1 MVPHSGADELLRA
14 RTLGFHIPRPG
25 RRSAPRRTQ
34 QFDHRGAELA
44 PVFTALGIDLDRVVR
59 VSQRVSRRLV
69 LMVELAGG
77 SALLLKWPDT
87 DTEHDH
93 DYEYVMLS
101 LIDRLDLPARTRAAL
116 PRLLAADRRSGTIAL
131 DVMRDCVRLSDVIR
145 QTSVVDTVYLV
156 HLAAAMAGLHRTPI
170 GEAYAEY
177 PDWLLRPPVP
187 KSTIPTPYEFAHGC
201 GIDFDVY
208 LRTMQE
214 LQQDFVEIHAG
225 WRPDSLIHFDLR
237 DDNVLL
243 ARDPRASAPVRV
255 IDWEAAG
262 FGDPYFDLGTLV
274 GQFLTAA
281 LRRHG
286 DPDGPRATRH
296 NIRAFLLAYRRL
308 AEPEHAHEERIFRY
322 AGILLLVQAASRLH
336 LLGALGR
343 IGHLCL
349 LYGKQLIQNPVPEA
363 ILR

>member
-1 MVPHSGADELLRA
+1 MVPNPGADELLRA
-14 RTLGFHIPRPG
+14 RTLGFHTPRPG
-25 RRSAPRRTQ
+25 RRIAPRRTQ
-34 QFDHRGAELA
+34 QFDHRSAELA
-44 PVFTALGIDLDRVVR
+44 PVFTALHIDPDSVVR

-69 LMVELAGG
+69 LMVELADG
-77 SALLLKWPDT
+77 SARLLKWPDT
-87 DTEHDH
+87 DTEHDN

-101 LIDRLDLPARTRAAL
+101 LFDRLDLSARTRAAL
-116 PRLLAADRRSGTIAL
+116 PRLLAADRQTGTIAL
-131 DVMRDCVRLSDVIR
+131 DVMQDCVRLSDVIR
-145 QTSVVDTVYLV
+145 DTRVVDTAYLV
-156 HLAAAMAGLHRTPI
+156 HLAAAMAGLHRASI
-170 GEAYAEY
+170 EEAYAEY

-187 KSTIPTPYEFAHGC
+187 KSTIPTPYEYAHGC

-214 LQQDFVEIHAG
+214 LKHDFLEIHAE
-225 WRPDSLIHFDLR
+225 WRPDSLIHCDLR
-237 DDNVLL
+237 DDNILL
-243 ARDPRASAPVRV
+243 ARDPQAPAPVRI

-274 GQFLTAA
+274 GQFLAAA

-286 DPDGPRATRH
+286 DPDGPRAARH
-296 NIRAFLLAYRRL
+296 NIRTFLIAYRRL
-308 AEPEHAHEERIFRY
+308 AELEHSREEQIFRY
-322 AGILLLVQAASRLH
+322 AGVLLLVQAASRLQ

-349 LYGKQLIQNPVPEA
+349 LYGKQLIQNPTPEA